1 MGINSRASRKT
12 QVFFANITVF
22 ATFTAATIAP
32 ASLAGTIGTAE
43 AETAR
48 LRDEVT
54 AARNAL
60 DAEILKPGVKL
71 TDPSVQAKRADLDA
85 KVKAYQKGFQDALK
99 ATPAKNTA
107 PVLQPDEI
115 DTDDHPGT
123 EASSPN
129 AGHPR
134 PAPPLPAPAPAPA
147 APTEPEMVLSG
158 DGVQSEITY
167 PKKPSP
173 GKTARPIPRLSP
185 KTHVEEPVPES
196 TAKADAAGLSEIHYP
211 KKKSAD

>member
-12 QVFFANITVF
+12 QVFLANITVLTSF
-22 ATFTAATIAP
+22 AVAFFASP
-32 ASLAGTIGTAE
+32 ALGGTIGTAE

-107 PVLQPDEI
+107 PILRPDEI
-115 DTDDHPGT
+115 DTDEHPGKD
-123 EASSPN
+123 APSSN
-129 AGHPR
+129 VANS
-134 PAPPLPAPAPAPA
+134 PPPPPAPAPAPA
-147 APTEPEMVLSG
+147 APSEPETVLSG
-158 DGVQSEITY
+158 QGIQSEITY
-167 PKKPSP
+167 AKKPTP

-185 KTHVEEPVPES
+185 KVHAEEPVPDS
-196 TAKADAAGLSEIHYP
+196 TAKPDASGLSEIQYP
-211 KKKSAD
+211 KKKTSE